1 MHPTFSA
8 GPDTLGVPN
17 APRDTTKRRLVAV
30 VAGVALV
37 HALLGALL
45 FNTRNAPVERPV
57 EAQPITALLLS
68 PEAAPAR
75 AVQAAPTLPK
85 LQPAAKT
92 KLTPKPPSPI
102 APVAPVSRP
111 TPAAMPA
118 PAGERAAQH
127 EPAPAQSASPAAP
140 TAAQAAPS
148 TAAPAA
154 PAQPAARETL
164 AIAAPKNVPHV
175 ECSIVK
181 PDYPAL
187 SRRRGETGVAS
198 VRFVIG
204 LTGAIEQAELVKSS
218 GYARLDDAALAAV
231 RASTCH
237 PYVENGS
244 PLRVAN
250 TQPFAFSL
258 DD

>member
-1 MHPTFSA
+1 MQPTFST
-8 GPDTLGVPN
+8 GPDTLSMPS
-17 APRDTTKRRLVAV
+17 APRVTTRKRLVAV
-30 VAGVALV
+30 LAGVV
-37 HALLGALL
+37 SMHALLAALL
-45 FNTRNAPVERPV
+45 LTARSAPAERPV
-57 EAQPITALLLS
+57 DAQPITAVLLS

-75 AVQAAPTLPK
+75 AVQSAPPLSKPQLATKTKPAPK
-85 LQPAAKT
+85 PVVPVAPAMRPTPPVMTAPATKAVAEHEVPPAQPAA
-92 KLTPKPPSPI
+92 
-102 APVAPVSRP
+102 
-111 TPAAMPA
+111 
-118 PAGERAAQH
+118 
-127 EPAPAQSASPAAP
+127 PAAP
-140 TAAQAAPS
+140 AAAQAAPS

-164 AIAAPKNVPHV
+164 AIAAPKSVPHV

-187 SRRRGETGVAS
+187 SRRRAETGVAS
-198 VRFVIG
+198 VRFVVG
-204 LTGAIEQAELVKSS
+204 VTGSIEQAELVKSS
-218 GYARLDDAALAAV
+218 GYARLDEAALAAV